1 MARQR
6 PDKIARQ
13 AQRLRKQVPDRS
25 GTCFVY
31 RTLSSRIYIPL
42 RRCCNGRPPVNR
54 HRPATKRIDRYDASV
69 RHRRLSVRV
78 AAHSGDCLTML
89 LRQMT
94 RRQRSRRNRNENAGR
109 HHRPDRRFRQIASRP
124 HRPGSTAALARCSEY
139 IFEIFAAHR
148 IAAQPPT
155 GPAAPLLLRGA
166 ANIFSRYLL
175 HIESLPN
182 HPPARQHRC
191 SCEVQRIYFHIFV
204 PQKPC
209 GAGCD
214 KYACRTKKRD
224 PLCPTCFSP

>member
-148 IAAQPPT
+148 IAA
-155 GPAAPLLLRGA
+155 R
-166 ANIFSRYLL
+166 
-175 HIESLPN
+175 